1 MATQAKAES
10 AGCIAIQAYWGNG
23 ITLSNGGE
31 DWQDGYAVAAG
42 EVISYQ
48 VTSSGSTNAAIDPNS
63 GAGFVI
69 YKSGGT
75 PTDVPEV
82 YAYSGNELNLNG
94 THTVPENNSN
104 YVVYLWS
111 GAANATATAT
121 VTCGTSPMPTVTD
134 GNISISGATG
144 IGGAYKIGDTVS
156 ATWNNT
162 AGGDN
167 NAGITGVTADF
178 SQFGGGAAVAATNNA
193 NIWTASYTIA
203 AGAID
208 ATNRNVSITASN
220 ADGPTTTADTSNAT
234 VDNVA
239 PTVTDARISI
249 SGGTGAGGAYII
261 GDTVTASW
269 NNTAGGDNNSDTISN
284 VTVNFS
290 QFGGGTVAASKNANT
305 WTATYTIVAGA
316 IEASARNVSV
326 TATDNAGN
334 ATTTADTSN
343 ADVDNTAPVVA
354 SVNVPA
360 NGIYLANQSLD
371 FTVNTN
377 ENIVLDT
384 NGGTPRIA
392 LTVGVTTRYAIYLS
406 GSGTSAVVFR
416 YTVQS
421 GDLDAN
427 GITVAGVI
435 DANGGTLKDSAGNN
449 MNLVLNNVGSTA
461 AVLVDGLTAPDAPTI
476 GTAVAGNAQASVT
489 FTAPGNN
496 GGSAITTYTA
506 TASPGGATG
515 NCAGP
520 AACAITVNGLTNGTA
535 YTFTVTATNTKG
547 TSVASAAS
555 NAVTPK
561 GEQTITFNNP
571 GAQNFGTTPTL
582 TATSSAGAGY
592 AVSFSSTTAGVC
604 TITSGGTLTFVT
616 AGSCTI
622 NADQPGDAAINA
634 ATTVTQSFAVNAI
647 VPEAPTIGT
656 ATAGDTEATVAFTA
670 PANTGGTTIT
680 GYTVTSNPGGFTGTG
695 AGSPITVSGLT
706 NGVAY
711 TFTVTATNSAG
722 TGAASAASN
731 SIIPASPQT
740 ITFTNPGAQNFG
752 TTPTLTATSSAGAGY
767 TVTFTSSTPGVC
779 TITSGGTLT
788 FVTAGT
794 CTINAD
800 QAGDSSFLPASQVS
814 RSFTVNPVVPN
825 APTIGTAIAGDT
837 QASVAFVA
845 PVNIGG
851 AAITGYTVTVNPADV
866 APILGASSPIV
877 VTGLT
882 NGQAYTFTVT
892 ADNVAGTSPASAA
905 SNSVTPAA
913 IQTITFN
920 NPGAQNFATTPTLT
934 ATSDSGLTPTFTSST
949 PAVCTITSDGALTFI
964 TAGSCTINADQ
975 AGNGS
980 YLPATQVSRT
990 FTVNPVVPGA
1000 PTAVFATAG
1009 DATASVAFAAPVNT
1023 GGVNITGYT
1032 VTSNPGGLTAS
1043 GAGSPLVVNGLTNG
1057 TPYTFTVTATNAA
1070 GTSTASAASAD
1081 VTPSSAQTITFAN
1094 PGAQSFGTTPT
1105 LTAEASSGL
1114 PVSFTSSTTAV
1125 CDITAGGTLS
1135 FSTVGSC
1142 TINANQLG
1150 NASFQPATAVSHTF
1164 TVNAVVPAAPTSIT
1178 ATIGDTTAAVA
1189 FVAPT
1194 FNGGAPI
1201 TNYIITSSPGGLTAS
1216 GTSSP
1221 ITVSSLTNGTSYTF
1235 TAVAVNSVGS
1245 STPSAPSSA
1254 IVPVANQ
1261 SITFADPGSQAFG
1274 STPTLVATASSGL
1287 AVTFSSSTAAV
1298 CTVSSSGTLAFV
1310 TIGTCTISADQP
1322 GDAAYLAAPQI
1333 NRSFS
1338 VTAVAPGAPTI
1349 GAATALSGTEASVTF
1364 SAPAFIGGSEITSY
1378 TVTSSPDNLSASG
1391 NGSPITITGMS
1402 GGKAYT
1408 FTVKATN
1415 AAGMS
1420 VASAA
1425 SNSITLNSAPE
1436 ISGTPPTQVS
1446 RGNAYLFTPV
1456 TTDAENDSLTFS
1468 ISNKPTWASFS
1479 TTTGELSGTP
1489 TRDDVGTTTGIV
1501 ISVSDGE
1508 FSASLSAFN
1517 IEVTAVNDAPEISGS
1532 PLTSINQDQAYSFV
1546 PTASDP
1552 DDDTLTFS
1560 ITNKPTWASF
1570 DTATGALTGTPVK
1583 EYVGTTTGVLIS
1595 VSDGEYSAALA
1606 AFNLTVVNV
1615 NETPVISGVPVTNIN
1630 QDQAYSFVPT
1640 ASDPDDDTLIFSI
1653 TNKPTWAS
1661 FDTATGAL
1669 TGTPAKEHVGTTTG
1683 IVISVSDGEYNAAL
1697 PAFNLTVVNVNETP
1711 VISGTPETS
1720 VNEDET
1726 YSFVPTASDPDD
1738 DTLTFSITN
1747 KPTWAS
1753 FDTATGAL
1761 TGTPAKEHVG
1771 ITTGIVISVSD
1782 GEFTASLN
1790 AFNLEVINV
1799 NAAPVAVDDNFTLPF
1814 SNNHTYLLDVLANDT
1829 DPDEDSLT
1837 ITAAKAS
1844 IGLVSI
1850 QSNKLLF
1857 TAPDNFSGTASF
1869 SYSITDGELSDM
1881 AQVTLQID
1889 GSNPDAPVITAP
1901 DDLIVNASGLFTKV
1915 NVGVATAVDRSGNR
1929 LGVSLVNGLPMFAA
1943 GRHELYWRATDG
1955 SGISSTV
1962 TQLLQINPLVSLSKP
1977 QTVINNSTVT
1987 IEVILNGPAPVYPL
2001 EVAYSVSGSAS
2012 AVTEHNLAAGSVQ
2025 LSSGLRASISF
2036 DVFADLTTQAEKDI
2050 VVTLNSSLNLGAN
2063 ASTTI
2068 TATEANLAPVVVLD
2082 ALQQGENRLT
2092 VGKTAGVVT
2101 ISAQVSDPNPGD
2113 AVSQQWQ
2120 ADAAVTNISA
2130 DASQFIFEPASL
2142 SRGVYRISLTATDN
2156 AAEPLSSTAE
2166 IYLLVQDVLPIL
2178 DGSDSN
2184 NNLIPDNVEGF
2195 GDSNSNGIP
2204 NYLDPGFDCNVIPEQ
2219 LASIVQFVAEGEPG
2233 ICLRK
2238 GAAAALSNTGGI
2250 QLAAADQQWLEPDMQ
2265 ATNIGGSF
2273 DFILHS
2279 LPSAGASYR
2288 LVLPQRQP
2296 VPQNAVYRKYTQ
2308 ANGWTNFVQN
2318 ARNQLFSAAGEPGFC
2333 PPPGDSSWQA
2343 GLNAGHWCVQLQ
2355 IEDGGANDADGL
2367 ANGTIVDPGGVAVVL
2382 NGNQLPV
2389 AADDSYS
2396 VQWNQSHTLE
2406 VLQNDTDP
2414 DGDTLSI
2421 NQAAAAFGN
2430 VSISDDG
2437 LTLLYTPA
2445 QDFIG
2450 TDTLSYGVSDGNNG
2464 SASATVTVAVYFNR
2478 PPVVTNATASTND
2491 KTAID
2496 IDVLANASDPDGDAL
2511 VISSAS
2517 AQNGTV
2523 TITAAQTLRYTPQA
2537 GFAGTDT
2544 ISFTVT
2550 DNRGGSV
2557 NGTVTI
2563 SITAYEVI
2571 TVVNKSSGG
2580 AVNGWPM
2587 LLLAGMAVIR
2597 QRKALLKPVLILA
2610 ALFSC
2615 NTQAHWSVDTLFGKS
2630 TTKQSASEINQQ
2642 LPSGTELLQYDD
2654 SGKSWALGLSYYFTP
2669 RLAVQAHYVDL
2680 GDASVSM
2687 RGETLT
2693 PEAFHQAVSD
2703 IGPMLAKGVRS
2714 GLSYHVWQ
2722 HAGWSATVQAGV
2734 FAWNSETNST
2744 AGDNLIRYKT
2754 SDTDIYW
2761 ALGAS
2766 YALDEHIA
2774 LQAVFNRYHL
2784 EGNKADNIMLGVSYS
2799 F

>member
-1 MATQAKAES
+1 MSRSDYSFCSRMKNFAATALNINRLSRCLLLCSLSLVTMSFSAQAAEQS
-10 AGCIAIQAYWGNG
+10 LPVNKTTWIFVDPAVKDHQQLLGDLPAGAELRILQADRDGFSQIAEELYGQRDIAQIHLISHGRDGEIQAGN
-23 ITLSNGGE
+23 TWLSADSIDNGRNHLAFIGE
-31 DWQDGYAVAAG
+31 ALATNGSIYIYGCQVAAG
-42 EVISYQ
+42 VKGKALLNTIASITNASIAASDDWTGDAKQGGNWQLETVIGTVQANTLPINKSYPHLLNTINAGDMVVLGWNSFNDTVTFASLVNIPAGTVIKITDKGWDQ
-48 VTSSGSTNAAIDPNS
+48 ATDAFTTPSTGDGIVTWTTSSPVNSGDIFQLFLEGSDGPPTATLTNVTTSTDLTGDISTNGFTVTDPMNTVGDSIFIYQDADNNPYFIFGMNNSAGTVDASNWNTSVAITLRDSMLPNGS
-63 GAGFVI
+63 GSQNAL
-69 YKSGGT
+69 T
-75 PTDVPEV
+75 
-82 YAYSGNELNLNG
+82 NG
-94 THTVPENNSN
+94 TDAIGLPGGASQQDNVQYTGPTTSADKATWLNRVTNVSN
-104 YVVYLWS
+104 WTGDNT
-111 GAANATATAT
+111 GATTT
-121 VTCGTSPMPTVTD
+121 SVGTDGGSFMAISSSPTVTD

-144 IGGAYKIGDTVS
+144 TGGAYKIGDTIS

-162 AGGDN
+162 GAGDN

-193 NIWTASYTIA
+193 STWIASYTIT

-220 ADGPTTTADTSNAT
+220 ANGSTTTADTSNAT

-269 NNTAGGDNNSDTISN
+269 NNTAGGDNNSDTISG

-290 QFGGGTVAASKNANT
+290 QFGGGTVAASNNANT

-334 ATTTADTSN
+334 ATTAADTSN

-360 NGIYLANQSLD
+360 NGIYLANQNLD

-384 NGGTPRIA
+384 NGGTPGIA

-561 GEQTITFNNP
+561 GEQTITFANP
-571 GAQNFGTTPTL
+571 GAQNFGTSPTL

-592 AVSFSSTTAGVC
+592 AVSFSSVTAGVC

-634 ATTVTQSFAVNAI
+634 ATTVSQTFMVNAV
-647 VPEAPTIGT
+647 VPGAPTVAT
-656 ATAGDTEATVAFTA
+656 ATAGDTQATVAFTA

-731 SIIPASPQT
+731 SITPASPQT
-740 ITFTNPGAQNFG
+740 ITFNNPGAQNFG

-794 CTINAD
+794 CTVNAD

-866 APILGASSPIV
+866 APVLGASSPIV

-949 PAVCTITSDGALTFI
+949 PAVCTITSGGALTFI

-975 AGNGS
+975 AGNDS
-980 YLPATQVSRT
+980 YLAATQVSRT
-990 FTVNPVVPGA
+990 FTVNPVVPGI
-1000 PTAVFATAG
+1000 PTAVVATAG

-1032 VTSNPGGLTAS
+1032 VTSNPDGLTAS

-1070 GTSTASAASAD
+1070 GTSTASAASNS
-1081 VTPSSAQTITFAN
+1081 VTP
-1094 PGAQSFGTTPT
+1094 
-1105 LTAEASSGL
+1105 
-1114 PVSFTSSTTAV
+1114 
-1125 CDITAGGTLS
+1125 
-1135 FSTVGSC
+1135 
-1142 TINANQLG
+1142 
-1150 NASFQPATAVSHTF
+1150 
-1164 TVNAVVPAAPTSIT
+1164 
-1178 ATIGDTTAAVA
+1178 TAAN
-1189 FVAPT
+1189 T
-1194 FNGGAPI
+1194 
-1201 TNYIITSSPGGLTAS
+1201 
-1216 GTSSP
+1216 
-1221 ITVSSLTNGTSYTF
+1221 
-1235 TAVAVNSVGS
+1235 
-1245 STPSAPSSA
+1245 
-1254 IVPVANQ
+1254 
-1261 SITFADPGSQAFG
+1261 
-1274 STPTLVATASSGL
+1274 
-1287 AVTFSSSTAAV
+1287 
-1298 CTVSSSGTLAFV
+1298 
-1310 TIGTCTISADQP
+1310 
-1322 GDAAYLAAPQI
+1322 
-1333 NRSFS
+1333 
-1338 VTAVAPGAPTI
+1338 
-1349 GAATALSGTEASVTF
+1349 
-1364 SAPAFIGGSEITSY
+1364 
-1378 TVTSSPDNLSASG
+1378 
-1391 NGSPITITGMS
+1391 
-1402 GGKAYT
+1402 
-1408 FTVKATN
+1408 
-1415 AAGMS
+1415 
-1420 VASAA
+1420 
-1425 SNSITLNSAPE
+1425 APE
-1436 ISGTPPTQVS
+1436 ISGTPAT
-1446 RGNAYLFTPV
+1446 
-1456 TTDAENDSLTFS
+1456 
-1468 ISNKPTWASFS
+1468 
-1479 TTTGELSGTP
+1479 
-1489 TRDDVGTTTGIV
+1489 
-1501 ISVSDGE
+1501 SVDHG
-1508 FSASLSAFN
+1508 
-1517 IEVTAVNDAPEISGS
+1517 
-1532 PLTSINQDQAYSFV
+1532 QAYSFV
-1546 PTASDP
+1546 PTVTDP
-1552 DDDTLTFS
+1552 DGDTLTFS
-1560 ITNKPTWASF
+1560 I
-1570 DTATGALTGTPVK
+1570 
-1583 EYVGTTTGVLIS
+1583 
-1595 VSDGEYSAALA
+1595 
-1606 AFNLTVVNV
+1606 
-1615 NETPVISGVPVTNIN
+1615 
-1630 QDQAYSFVPT
+1630 Q
-1640 ASDPDDDTLIFSI
+1640 
-1653 TNKPTWAS
+1653 NKPTWAS

-1669 TGTPAKEHVGTTTG
+1669 TGTPAKEHVGT
-1683 IVISVSDGEYNAAL
+1683 
-1697 PAFNLTVVNVNETP
+1697 
-1711 VISGTPETS
+1711 
-1720 VNEDET
+1720 
-1726 YSFVPTASDPDD
+1726 
-1738 DTLTFSITN
+1738 
-1747 KPTWAS
+1747 
-1753 FDTATGAL
+1753 
-1761 TGTPAKEHVG
+1761 
-1771 ITTGIVISVSD
+1771 TTGIVISVSD

-1837 ITAAKAS
+1837 ITAAKTS

-1901 DDLIVNASGLFTKV
+1901 DNLIINASGLFTKV

-1943 GRHELYWRATDG
+1943 GRHELYWRATDA

-2025 LSSGLRASISF
+2025 ISSGLRASISF

-2068 TATEANLAPVVVLD
+2068 TATEANLAPVVMLE
-2082 ALQQGENRLT
+2082 AQQQNQIRLT

-2101 ISAQVSDPNPGD
+2101 VAAQVTDPNPGD
-2113 AVSQQWQ
+2113 TVSLQWQ
-2120 ADAAVTNISA
+2120 ADAALTNISA
-2130 DASQFIFEPASL
+2130 DISQFVFDPANL
-2142 SRGVYRISLTATDN
+2142 SSGVYQIALTATDN
-2156 AAEPLSSTAE
+2156 AAEPLSYTAQV
-2166 IYLLVQDVLPIL
+2166 YLLVQDVLPVL

-2184 NNLIPDNVEGF
+2184 NNLIPDNVEGL
-2195 GDSNSNGIP
+2195 GDSNGNGIP
-2204 NYLDPGFDCNVIPEQ
+2204 DYLDPGFDCNVMPEQ
-2219 LASIVQFVAEGEPG
+2219 LLTVTQFVAEGEPG

-2238 GAAAALSNTGGI
+2238 GATAALSNTGGI
-2250 QLAAADQQWLEPDMQ
+2250 QLTSADLQWLEPDMQ
-2265 ATNIGGSF
+2265 ATNIGGTF
-2273 DFILHS
+2273 DFILRN
-2279 LPSAGASYR
+2279 LPTAGASYA

-2318 ARNQLFSAAGEPGFC
+2318 ERNQLFSAAGEPGFC

-2389 AADDSYS
+2389 AVDDSYS
-2396 VQWNQSHTLE
+2396 VQWNQNHTLE

-2587 LLLAGMAVIR
+2587 LLLACMAVIR

-2615 NTQAHWSVDTLFGKS
+2615 NTQAHWSVDTFFGKS
-2630 TTKQSASEINQQ
+2630 TTKQSASEISQQ

-2669 RLAVQAHYVDL
+2669 RLAVQAHYIDL

>member
-1 MATQAKAES
+1 MSRSDYSFCSRMKNFAATALNINSLSRCLLVCSFSLVTMSFSAQAAEQS
-10 AGCIAIQAYWGNG
+10 LPVNKTTWVFVDPAVKDYQQLLGDLPTDAELRILQADRDGFSQIAEELYGQHNIAQIHLISHGRDGEIQAGN
-23 ITLSNGGE
+23 IWLSADSIDNARNHLAFIGEALATNGSIYIYGC
-31 DWQDGYAVAAG
+31 QVAAG
-42 EVISYQ
+42 VKGKALLNNIASITNASVAASDDWTGDAKQGGNWQLETVIGTVQANTLPINKSYPHLLNTINAGDMVVLGWNAFNDTITFATLVNLPAGTVIKITDKGWDQ
-48 VTSSGSTNAAIDPNS
+48 NTSAFTTSDTGDGVIIWTVSSDIDAGNVFTLVLGGSDNSPATNLTDVTNNTSLLSDISVSTYTIADPMLGTGDGVFIYQDSDANPYFIFGLNNTASTNIDGTNWGTIASPTLTNSMIPNGIGS
-63 GAGFVI
+63 QNAL
-69 YKSGGT
+69 T
-75 PTDVPEV
+75 
-82 YAYSGNELNLNG
+82 NG
-94 THTVPENNSN
+94 TNAIGLPGGASQQDNVQYTGPTTSASKATWLNRVANVSN
-104 YVVYLWS
+104 WTGDNTGATTTSVV
-111 GAANATATAT
+111 TAGGSFMAI
-121 VTCGTSPMPTVTD
+121 SSSPTVTD

-144 IGGAYKIGDTVS
+144 TGGAYKIGDTIS

-162 AGGDN
+162 GSGDN
-167 NAGITGVTADF
+167 NADITGVTVDF
-178 SQFGGGAAVAATNNA
+178 SQFGGGAAVAATNSTNT
-193 NIWTASYTIA
+193 WTASYSIT

-220 ADGPTTTADTSNAT
+220 ANGPTTTADTSNAT

-269 NNTAGGDNNSDTISN
+269 NNTAGGDNNSDTISG

-290 QFGGGTVAASKNANT
+290 QFGGGTVAASNNANT

-334 ATTTADTSN
+334 ATTAADTSN

-371 FTVNTN
+371 FTANTN

-592 AVSFSSTTAGVC
+592 
-604 TITSGGTLTFVT
+604 
-616 AGSCTI
+616 
-622 NADQPGDAAINA
+622 
-634 ATTVTQSFAVNAI
+634 
-647 VPEAPTIGT
+647 
-656 ATAGDTEATVAFTA
+656 
-670 PANTGGTTIT
+670 
-680 GYTVTSNPGGFTGTG
+680 
-695 AGSPITVSGLT
+695 
-706 NGVAY
+706 
-711 TFTVTATNSAG
+711 
-722 TGAASAASN
+722 
-731 SIIPASPQT
+731 
-740 ITFTNPGAQNFG
+740 
-752 TTPTLTATSSAGAGY
+752 

-788 FVTAGT
+788 FLTAGT

-934 ATSDSGLTPTFTSST
+934 ATTDAIGLTPTFTSAT
-949 PAVCTITSDGALTFI
+949 PAVCTITSGGALTFV
-964 TAGSCTINADQ
+964 TAGMCTINADQ
-975 AGNGS
+975 AGNDS

-1070 GTSTASAASAD
+1070 GTSTASAASNS
-1081 VTPSSAQTITFAN
+1081 VTP
-1094 PGAQSFGTTPT
+1094 
-1105 LTAEASSGL
+1105 
-1114 PVSFTSSTTAV
+1114 
-1125 CDITAGGTLS
+1125 
-1135 FSTVGSC
+1135 
-1142 TINANQLG
+1142 
-1150 NASFQPATAVSHTF
+1150 
-1164 TVNAVVPAAPTSIT
+1164 
-1178 ATIGDTTAAVA
+1178 TAAN
-1189 FVAPT
+1189 T
-1194 FNGGAPI
+1194 
-1201 TNYIITSSPGGLTAS
+1201 
-1216 GTSSP
+1216 
-1221 ITVSSLTNGTSYTF
+1221 
-1235 TAVAVNSVGS
+1235 
-1245 STPSAPSSA
+1245 
-1254 IVPVANQ
+1254 
-1261 SITFADPGSQAFG
+1261 
-1274 STPTLVATASSGL
+1274 
-1287 AVTFSSSTAAV
+1287 
-1298 CTVSSSGTLAFV
+1298 
-1310 TIGTCTISADQP
+1310 
-1322 GDAAYLAAPQI
+1322 
-1333 NRSFS
+1333 
-1338 VTAVAPGAPTI
+1338 
-1349 GAATALSGTEASVTF
+1349 
-1364 SAPAFIGGSEITSY
+1364 
-1378 TVTSSPDNLSASG
+1378 
-1391 NGSPITITGMS
+1391 
-1402 GGKAYT
+1402 
-1408 FTVKATN
+1408 
-1415 AAGMS
+1415 
-1420 VASAA
+1420 
-1425 SNSITLNSAPE
+1425 APE
-1436 ISGTPPTQVS
+1436 ISGTPAT
-1446 RGNAYLFTPV
+1446 
-1456 TTDAENDSLTFS
+1456 
-1468 ISNKPTWASFS
+1468 
-1479 TTTGELSGTP
+1479 
-1489 TRDDVGTTTGIV
+1489 
-1501 ISVSDGE
+1501 SVDHG
-1508 FSASLSAFN
+1508 
-1517 IEVTAVNDAPEISGS
+1517 
-1532 PLTSINQDQAYSFV
+1532 QAYSFV
-1546 PTASDP
+1546 PTVTDP
-1552 DDDTLTFS
+1552 DGDTLTFS
-1560 ITNKPTWASF
+1560 I
-1570 DTATGALTGTPVK
+1570 
-1583 EYVGTTTGVLIS
+1583 
-1595 VSDGEYSAALA
+1595 
-1606 AFNLTVVNV
+1606 
-1615 NETPVISGVPVTNIN
+1615 
-1630 QDQAYSFVPT
+1630 Q
-1640 ASDPDDDTLIFSI
+1640 
-1653 TNKPTWAS
+1653 NKPTWAS

-1683 IVISVSDGEYNAAL
+1683 IVISVSDGE
-1697 PAFNLTVVNVNETP
+1697 
-1711 VISGTPETS
+1711 
-1720 VNEDET
+1720 
-1726 YSFVPTASDPDD
+1726 
-1738 DTLTFSITN
+1738 
-1747 KPTWAS
+1747 
-1753 FDTATGAL
+1753 
-1761 TGTPAKEHVG
+1761 
-1771 ITTGIVISVSD
+1771 
-1782 GEFTASLN
+1782 FTASLD

-1837 ITAAKAS
+1837 ITAAKTS

-1901 DDLIVNASGLFTKV
+1901 DDLIINASGLFTKV

-1943 GRHELYWRATDG
+1943 GRHELYWRATDA

-1987 IEVILNGPAPVYPL
+1987 IEVILNGPAPAYPL

-2025 LSSGLRASISF
+2025 ISSGLRASISF

-2050 VVTLNSSLNLGAN
+2050 VVTLSNSLNLGAN

-2082 ALQQGENRLT
+2082 AQQQGENRLT

-2113 AVSQQWQ
+2113 TVSQQWQ

-2184 NNLIPDNVEGF
+2184 NNLIPDNVEGL

-2204 NYLDPGFDCNVIPEQ
+2204 DYLDPGFDCNVMPEQ
-2219 LASIVQFVAEGEPG
+2219 LITVTQFVAEGEPG

-2238 GAAAALSNTGGI
+2238 GATAALSNTGGI
-2250 QLAAADQQWLEPDMQ
+2250 QLTGADMQWLEPDMQ

-2273 DFILHS
+2273 DFILRN

-2587 LLLAGMAVIR
+2587 LLLACMAVIR

-2615 NTQAHWSVDTLFGKS
+2615 NTQAHWSVDTFFGKS
-2630 TTKQSASEINQQ
+2630 TTKQSASEISQQ

-2669 RLAVQAHYVDL
+2669 RLAVQAHYIDL